1 MDDLNLQP
9 IYEATAFD
17 HGFAPMRWDLG
28 VEVAP
33 QPNYCVELVAT
44 VYTGHGLGHTYRP
57 DVAL

>member
-17 HGFAPMRWDLG
+17 HGFAPMPHDTD
-28 VEVAP
+28 EPVA
-33 QPNYCVELVAT
+33 V
-44 VYTGHGLGHTYRP
+44 VYTGHGINHGDYRP

>member
-17 HGFAPMRWDLG
+17 HGFAPMPHDTDD
-28 VEVAP
+28 EP
-33 QPNYCVELVAT
+33 T
-44 VYTGHGLGHTYRP
+44 VTTYTGFGINHGDYRP